1 MKIATRLGIPLL
13 LLAIMVVLILARNR
27 QEGHVTILSGNSTRQ
42 AVTIVP
48 GRYQGAQCGM
58 TINQVEDSAQA
69 VATDGRTWFFDDVG
83 CLALWLKDNRLRDEM
98 VLWVHSRDTAAW
110 VDARQAWYSRTDET
124 PMGYGFAAYSAEG
137 EGRVD
142 FEEMVRMMQRDQHLN
157 NPSTR
162 DELLG
167 NH

>member
-13 LLAIMVVLILARNR
+13 LLAVMVVLILARNR
-27 QEGHVTILSGNSTRQ
+27 QEGHVTILSGNSARQ

-48 GRYQGAQCGM
+48 GKYQGAQCGM
-58 TINQVEDSAQA
+58 TINQVVDSAQA
-69 VATDGRTWFFDDVG
+69 VAPDGRTWFFDDVG

-98 VLWVHSRDTAAW
+98 MLWAYSRDTSEW
-110 VDARQAWYSRTDET
+110 VDARQCWYSRTDET
-124 PMGYGFAAYSAEG
+124 PMGYGFAAYSVSG

-142 FEEMVRMMQRDQHLN
+142 FHRMVNFMQRDEHLN
-157 NPSTR
+157 NSSTR